1 MSTRSPTTTSTSSTA
16 STSTIGTTVL
26 TSTTTLSLTVSS
38 TSSTSSTRST
48 TSTTTT
54 ARTSSSSAAI
64 SLSPP
69 PSPSP
74 ASFSVS
80 DAAAPLP
87 PDGPATIITSPSPA
101 PPPSPSPTSRAL
113 PSISPT
119 SPSPVVVVLPSSAA
133 ANPTTRQTANQV
145 STIQSA
151 INAPTTVRAP
161 LPSTTAAA
169 TAVSSANANTND
181 NPISARPT
189 VNTIRTDLIPTFS
202 QQSQEEILPDDGSA
216 GGTAR
221 PQPVTTTRSRT
232 TTTASR
238 RPVTTSSDFW
248 GRFSSLGGID
258 EVDPLIDP
266 TSSANGTDSATGTRT
281 LSSTSLETS
290 TSTGKSLV
298 SSTRSAASTMGGSGV
313 FTTTGNSGA
322 SNASAGGSSVVAPI
336 LGAFGGAIAVGLV
349 AMLIMWII
357 GRQKKKTNN
366 NGPGSYVENK
376 PTVPNTNAEPAAT
389 EPFLQAGAAQ
399 PASFMNLGAM
409 NHSLLD
415 TLNIPNRTL
424 KKVGRKRDDSAPA
437 NKRIALNRENQRN
450 YRERQLQRLALLE
463 TKAKEAAELLVSRD
477 AEICILRLGM
487 ADLQQRLLETSPAAT
502 AGSVPAHCSI
512 CTVKDALITS
522 LQNELKALRSQSAL
536 GDQFQRTLQA
546 QQSPSIR
553 STASASLGTV
563 EPSPFSLSASEASG
577 AHSVQ
582 GYDTGATYSAS
593 TSQARKPTPPVQSG
607 PTTPQTTL
615 SEPTLSEEWFDIMSH
630 ELDQTVQTSEQ
641 MYGPIKVE
649 FMRYSFKRV
658 PSLANCEHVDSLI
671 ENITLQTRMAS
682 VPKIKI
688 LMVRILDVWQLV
700 LDACKG
706 NPVDMN
712 QANEIFFAFQEL
724 NAEHLRYLSSV
735 TAKYGIPQVLPAN
748 GSQSGAHS
756 VSRGSA
762 SSESSHIPLQA
773 LELCQQLR
781 SIPSLTNA
789 GDSIDELYALLC
801 STDIQE
807 LYVKTGAVVS
817 RLHRMCSGYQDRA
830 EFLKQMMRYKETNK
844 ASGIVKVENTMRYFG
859 GMSIGNNY

>member
-1 MSTRSPTTTSTSSTA
+1 
-16 STSTIGTTVL
+16 
-26 TSTTTLSLTVSS
+26 
-38 TSSTSSTRST
+38 
-48 TSTTTT
+48 
-54 ARTSSSSAAI
+54 
-64 SLSPP
+64 
-69 PSPSP
+69 
-74 ASFSVS
+74 
-80 DAAAPLP
+80 
-87 PDGPATIITSPSPA
+87 
-101 PPPSPSPTSRAL
+101 
-113 PSISPT
+113 
-119 SPSPVVVVLPSSAA
+119 
-133 ANPTTRQTANQV
+133 
-145 STIQSA
+145 
-151 INAPTTVRAP
+151 
-161 LPSTTAAA
+161 
-169 TAVSSANANTND
+169 
-181 NPISARPT
+181 
-189 VNTIRTDLIPTFS
+189 
-202 QQSQEEILPDDGSA
+202 
-216 GGTAR
+216 
-221 PQPVTTTRSRT
+221 
-232 TTTASR
+232 
-238 RPVTTSSDFW
+238 
-248 GRFSSLGGID
+248 
-258 EVDPLIDP
+258 
-266 TSSANGTDSATGTRT
+266 
-281 LSSTSLETS
+281 
-290 TSTGKSLV
+290 
-298 SSTRSAASTMGGSGV
+298 
-313 FTTTGNSGA
+313 
-322 SNASAGGSSVVAPI
+322 
-336 LGAFGGAIAVGLV
+336 
-349 AMLIMWII
+349 
-357 GRQKKKTNN
+357 
-366 NGPGSYVENK
+366 
-376 PTVPNTNAEPAAT
+376 
-389 EPFLQAGAAQ
+389 
-399 PASFMNLGAM
+399 MNLGAM

-522 LQNELKALRSQSAL
+522 LQNELKALRSQSA
-536 GDQFQRTLQA
+536 
-546 QQSPSIR
+546 
-553 STASASLGTV
+553 LGTV

-844 ASGIVKVENTMRYFG
+844 ASGIVK
-859 GMSIGNNY
+859 